1 MYDTREEREAPMP
14 IRTLIVAA
22 VIAHRV
28 QNGLFGRYES
38 RCGDYS
44 IEFSNMSMNSCT
56 WQEGRNIYDGKIKKN
71 PSTQGQRS
79 KRGSRTFTVKL
90 VKEGVDFDT
99 TLDIK
104 EEGKELIVTGDGHSN
119 LRLFH
124 DG

>member
-1 MYDTREEREAPMP
+1 MP

-38 RCGDYS
+38 HCGDYS
-44 IEFSNMSMNSCT
+44 IEFSGMNSCT
-56 WQEGRNIYDGKIKKN
+56 WQERRDIYDGKVKKN
-71 PSTQGQRS
+71 PSMQGQRS

-90 VKEGVDFDT
+90 IKAGVDYDT
-99 TLDIK
+99 VLDIK

-124 DG
+124 DE

>member
-1 MYDTREEREAPMP
+1 MP

-38 RCGDYS
+38 CCGDYS
-44 IEFSNMSMNSCT
+44 IEFSGMNSCT
-56 WQEGRNIYDGKIKKN
+56 WQERRNIYDGKIKKN
-71 PSTQGQRS
+71 PAAQGQRN

-99 TLDIK
+99 ILDVK
-104 EEGKELIVTGDGHSN
+104 EEGKELVITGDGHNN